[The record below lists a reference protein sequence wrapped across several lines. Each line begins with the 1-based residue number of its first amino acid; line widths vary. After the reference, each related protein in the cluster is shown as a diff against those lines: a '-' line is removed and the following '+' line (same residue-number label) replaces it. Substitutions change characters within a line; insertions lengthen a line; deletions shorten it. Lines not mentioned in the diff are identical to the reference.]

1 MEETIRLQDIYNTIR
16 KRIGLIALVTVLSI
30 AIVGLIS
37 YFVLSPVYEASTEI
51 LVNQSP
57 AEAELLMNEN
67 IQANL
72 QLASTYTGILKN
84 PIILDQVMD
93 ELNLDMSRAKLSDK
107 ISVSNTEQTQ
117 LITIT
122 VKDENPEMATEIA
135 NTTATVFET
144 VIQELMNVDNVTIL
158 SPAAFKGDP
167 VPVSPNPILNMAVAA
182 IIGVMLALGI
192 VLLLVYMNKTKKLE
206 E

>member
-93 ELNLDMSRAKLSDK
+93 ELNLDMSRTKLSDK